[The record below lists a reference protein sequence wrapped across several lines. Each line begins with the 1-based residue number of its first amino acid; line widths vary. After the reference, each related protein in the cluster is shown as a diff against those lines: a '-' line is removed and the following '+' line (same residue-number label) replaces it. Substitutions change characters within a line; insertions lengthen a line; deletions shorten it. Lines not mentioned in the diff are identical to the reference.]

1 LLRDGLVVV
10 LGRVVELLR
19 DGLVVVLGRVV
30 ELLRDGLVLVG
41 RVVELLRDGLVLVGR
56 VVDLVVLVVDLEFER
71 VTLLLVA
78 ALKTLRLLRLEF
90 RYADL
95 LCPLM

>member
-10 LGRVVELLR
+10 FGRVVELLR
-19 DGLVVVLGRVV
+19 V
-30 ELLRDGLVLVG
+30 
-41 RVVELLRDGLVLVGR
+41 GLVLVGR
-56 VVDLVVLVVDLEFER
+56 VVDLVVLVVDLEFGRAVDLEVRDVDLEFER

-95 LCPLM
+95 LCPLMYEYERPL

>member
-1 LLRDGLVVV
+1 MLRDGLVVV
-10 LGRVVELLR
+10 FGRVVELLR
-19 DGLVVVLGRVV
+19 V
-30 ELLRDGLVLVG
+30 
-41 RVVELLRDGLVLVGR
+41 GLVLVGR
-56 VVDLVVLVVDLEFER
+56 VVDLVVLVVDLEFGR

-95 LCPLM
+95 LCPLMYEYERPL